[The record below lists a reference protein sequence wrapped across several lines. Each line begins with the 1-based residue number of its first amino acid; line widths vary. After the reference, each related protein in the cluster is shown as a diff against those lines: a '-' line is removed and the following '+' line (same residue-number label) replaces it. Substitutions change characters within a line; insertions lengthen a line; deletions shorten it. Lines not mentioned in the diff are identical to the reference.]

1 MKIVHLTQ
9 GSPEWLEY
17 RRTMRNASE
26 TAAVLGVSPWLT
38 PYQLWLLKTGR
49 KTQEVSAAMQHGTNL
64 EPAARA
70 AYEAQTGLVMQP
82 LVVQDGVY
90 SASLDGMTLDG
101 DLIVEIKCPFRGQES
116 ALWKEVKAGWVP
128 DHYAAQIQHQMMVS
142 GASLAHLWVFDGTQ
156 GLLRPVERI
165 DAATQRI
172 HEAWEIFQGY
182 IDSDTPPPLTD
193 ADTALREDT
202 AWSSAAQAFVQAKQ
216 AAEAADAAL
225 AQARDALVGLAGHPR
240 EQGAGVT
247 VTRYWK
253 AGNVDYKKVPALAG
267 VDLNGFRGK
276 GREEVR
282 VTSS

>member
-172 HEAWEIFQGY
+172 HEVWEIFQGY

>member
-1 MKIVHLTQ
+1 MKIVQLTQ

-17 RRTMRNASE
+17 RKTMRNASE

-38 PYQLWLLKTGR
+38 PYQLWLRKTGR
-49 KTQEVSAAMQHGTNL
+49 KTQEVSVAMQHGTDL

-70 AYEAQTGLVMQP
+70 AYEAQTGNVMQP
-82 LVVQDGVY
+82 LVVQDGLY
-90 SASLDGMTLDG
+90 SASLDGLTLAV
-101 DLIVEIKCPFRGQES
+101 DLILEVKCPFRGQDS

-165 DAATQRI
+165 EEAAQRI
-172 HEAWEIFQGY
+172 QQCWEVFQGY
-182 IDSDTPPPLTD
+182 LDSDTPPPLMD
-193 ADTALREDT
+193 GDTALREDT
-202 AWSSAAQAFVQAKQ
+202 AWSSAAQAFVAAKQ
-216 AAEAADAAL
+216 ASDAADTAL

-253 AGNVDYKKVPALAG
+253 AGSVDYKKVPALAG
-267 VDLNGFRGK
+267 VDLNSYRGK

-282 VTSS
+282 VTAA